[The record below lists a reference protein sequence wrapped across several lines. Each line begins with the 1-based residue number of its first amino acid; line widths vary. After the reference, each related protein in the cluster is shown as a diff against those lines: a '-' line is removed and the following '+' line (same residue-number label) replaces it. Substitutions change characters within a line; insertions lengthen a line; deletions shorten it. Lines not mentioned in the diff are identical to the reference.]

1 MHLTSTKKVQVGKD
15 QEKAQ
20 RSFTPLV
27 YASVRPGLRWS
38 KKGGSVFLLI
48 KYKCIY
54 HLQAEKRFRRKN
66 GDAHCSKSF
75 YGPSLVVFYKLA
87 TKAIH
92 ACSNSKSVQFKEST
106 NSLRNKKVKYC
117 LEYG

>member
-1 MHLTSTKKVQVGKD
+1 MYLSFASR
-15 QEKAQ
+15 EKIQ
-20 RSFTPLV
+20 
-27 YASVRPGLRWS
+27 
-38 KKGGSVFLLI
+38 K
-48 KYKCIY
+48 
-54 HLQAEKRFRRKN
+54 KN

-87 TKAIH
+87 TKAIR

-106 NSLRNKKVKYC
+106 DSLRNKKVKYC